1 MSKSIAKLLPVQA
14 TVTYSFPTT
23 TITSRSF
30 AQLRSPCPQCAG
42 RISSLSI
49 RKFSSTRRRD
59 ALVKNQNTNLD
70 SRLPRQSSMKSQVK
84 KASRQQVGNDLG
96 KLPQTFILPPSSE
109 LPPWTTLKRSK
120 IHWIQLKTAFKDW
133 WS

>member
-1 MSKSIAKLLPVQA
+1 MSKSITKLLPVQA

-42 RISSLSI
+42 RISSLST
-49 RKFSSTRRRD
+49 RQFSSTRRRD
-59 ALVKNQNTNLD
+59 AIVKNQNTNLD

-84 KASRQQVGNDLG
+84 KASKQQVGNDLG